1 MILISAFLIILI
13 GLCNVFKYRII
24 VSIIIIGLLPL
35 FCNIKER
42 CIISL
47 IILSFVLLS
56 YPIER
61 KYFESGRVIE
71 IRDNYYLLSDGLSK
85 VILYTDE
92 SLSLDDIVVVDQKV
106 KEINYYDNFNA
117 SSYKDYCRA
126 NDIIG
131 SISSDE

>member
-71 IRDNYYLLSDGLSK
+71 IRDNYYLLSDGLSRLFY
-85 VILYTDE
+85 ILM
-92 SLSLDDIVVVDQKV
+92 
-106 KEINYYDNFNA
+106 NH
-117 SSYKDYCRA
+117 CR
-126 NDIIG
+126 
-131 SISSDE
+131 